1 MLRKTIHKDNL
12 KKKEEMRISQ
22 IEYDNISKPP
32 KPFKIMIHINNKKKD
47 KDVSDKIIKIPFIN
61 AKKQ

>member
-12 KKKEEMRISQ
+12 KKKGEMRISQ

-32 KPFKIMIHINNKKKD
+32 KPLKIMIHIN
-47 KDVSDKIIKIPFIN
+47 DKIKDGEERPFNIID
-61 AKKQ
+61 

>member
-12 KKKEEMRISQ
+12 KKKGEMRISQ

-32 KPFKIMIHINNKKKD
+32 KPLKIMIHIND
-47 KDVSDKIIKIPFIN
+47 
-61 AKKQ
+61 

>member
-12 KKKEEMRISQ
+12 KKKGEMRISQ

-32 KPFKIMIHINNKKKD
+32 KPLKIMIHINNKKKD
-47 KDVSDKIIKIPFIN
+47 GDASDKIIKIPFIN